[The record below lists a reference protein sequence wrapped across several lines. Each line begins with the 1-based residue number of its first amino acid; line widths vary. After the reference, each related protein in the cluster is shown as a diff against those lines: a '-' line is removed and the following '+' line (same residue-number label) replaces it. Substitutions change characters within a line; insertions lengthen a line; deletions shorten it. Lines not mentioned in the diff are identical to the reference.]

1 MGPFVQSKESVKKT
15 MIHLM
20 IALLP
25 IIIFAIYKNGYLPY
39 IHGYGNIFSILY
51 PLVFIFIGAG
61 TSFAIE
67 TIYYIC
73 RKQKRKI
80 FSSYS
85 FFPGLFLSLL
95 LPINTPIYILIIG
108 SVVATIFGKIVFGGF
123 GKNLV
128 NPALIGYVFVIILFG
143 SMLGSYHNAYEL
155 DTISKAT
162 PLTNATLVSGVGNY
176 ETLIKPYGSIL
187 NFLIG
192 TIPGGMGEVNA
203 LLCLLAFIYLTITKT
218 IKWRIPVFY
227 VGTVF
232 VLTLMVGRLLGADI
246 YYPLFHILSGGLLFG
261 AVFMATDPVTS
272 CVTPIGQVLQGIAL
286 GILTV
291 IIRFVAVEGVAI
303 SILLVNGLVFLFDK
317 IGAKSRF
324 DLSKVIMPFAV
335 MAILVM
341 ATGVG
346 VAAFNRPKEG
356 VTDPNFKIVSKDKKN
371 KQTVYVVT
379 QKGYNGN
386 IKGEITIENDR
397 IIKIEILSHHET
409 PNRYQMVMDKHY
421 MDLLIQNQD
430 NLENVDTIS
439 SATITSTAL
448 KQMIENV
455 KKDFK

>member
-1 MGPFVQSKESVKKT
+1 MGPFVQCKESVKKT

-25 IIIFAIYKNGYLPY
+25 IMLFAIYKNGYIPY
-39 IHGYGNIFSILY
+39 SHGYGSMISILY
-51 PLVFIFIGAG
+51 PLLFMLIGAG
-61 TSFAIE
+61 TSFIVE
-67 TIYYIC
+67 TIYLVC

-95 LPINTPIYILIIG
+95 LPINTPIYILILG
-108 SVVATIFGKIVFGGF
+108 SIFATIVGKLVFGGF
-123 GKNLV
+123 AKNIF
-128 NPALIGYVFVIILFG
+128 NPALIGYVFVIIIFG

-155 DTISKAT
+155 DTISSAT

-176 ETLIKPYGSIL
+176 DTLIKPYGNIS

-192 TIPGGMGEVNA
+192 TIPGGMGEVSA
-203 LLCLLAFIYLTITKT
+203 LLCLIAFVYLTITKT

-261 AVFMATDPVTS
+261 AIFMATDPVTS

-291 IIRFVAVEGVAI
+291 VIRFVATEGVAI
-303 SILLVNGLVFLFDK
+303 SILIINGMVFLFDK
-317 IGAKSRF
+317 IGAKARF
-324 DLSKVIMPFAV
+324 NLSKAILPFAI

-346 VAAFNRPKEG
+346 VAALNRPKEG
-356 VTDPNFKIVSKDKKN
+356 VTDPNFSIVSKEKKN
-371 KQTVYVVT
+371 KQLVYVVT

-386 IKGEITIENDR
+386 IKGKITIENDK
-397 IIKIEILSHHET
+397 IVKIEILSHHET
-409 PNRYQMVMDKHY
+409 PNRYQMVMDKNY
-421 MDLLIQNQD
+421 IDTLLQNQD
-430 NLENVDTIS
+430 NLDNVDTIS
-439 SATITSTAL
+439 SATVTSTAL

-455 KKDFK
+455 WNDYQ

>member
-1 MGPFVQSKESVKKT
+1 MGPFVQSKESVRKT
-15 MIHLM
+15 MMHLM

-25 IIIFAIYKNGYLPY
+25 IILFAIYKNGYLPY
-39 IHGYGNIFSILY
+39 SHGYGNIFSILY

-73 RKQKRKI
+73 RKQKRKV

-108 SVVATIFGKIVFGGF
+108 SAVATIIGKLVFGGF

-128 NPALIGYVFVIILFG
+128 NPALVGYVFVIILFG

-176 ETLIKPYGSIL
+176 DTLIKPYGSIL

-192 TIPGGMGEVNA
+192 TIPGGMGEVSA
-203 LLCLLAFIYLTITKT
+203 ILCLLAFIYLTVTKT

-261 AVFMATDPVTS
+261 AIFMATDPVTS
-272 CVTPIGQVLQGIAL
+272 CVTPVGQVLQGIAL

-303 SILLVNGLVFLFDK
+303 SILLVNGLVFLFDN

-324 DLSKVIMPFAV
+324 NLSKAILPFAV
-335 MAILVM
+335 MAILIM

-346 VAAFNRPKEG
+346 VAALNRPKEG
-356 VTDPNFKIVSKDKKN
+356 VTDPNFTIVSKEKQN
-371 KQTVYVVT
+371 KQMIYVVT

-386 IKGEITIENDR
+386 IKGKVTVENDR
-397 IIKIEILSHHET
+397 ITNIEILSHHET
-409 PNRYQMVMDKHY
+409 PNRYQMVMDNHY

-455 KKDFK
+455 RKDFQ